1 MSAGNDI
8 YDTHGRGKR
17 NRILWSLPATHR
29 YLGRSVLIS
38 HSCAKPS
45 HENCPGSSTSRSGQA
60 FGLRWQK
67 SRKSKAYSAAHS
79 ISTQHQHT
87 ASAHSISTQH
97 QHQCGL
103 RECQFQ
109 AGRLGAC
116 AWLLTSPHLTSP
128 LGSTTRLACACPGA
142 RPHVAPEKP
151 PARHKP
157 RTCRGVAVDTVAV
170 AAMNECGTPCSSG
183 GKQ

>member
-17 NRILWSLPATHR
+17 NRILWSLPSTHR

-38 HSCAKPS
+38 HSCAKSS

-67 SRKSKAYSAAHS
+67 SRKSKAYSAAHN

-87 ASAHSISTQH
+87 ASAHSTSTQH
-97 QHQCGL
+97 QHTAPASMRSQGMSVPGWPAGCL
-103 RECQFQ
+103 RV
-109 AGRLGAC
+109 APH
-116 AWLLTSPHLTSP
+116 LTSPHLWAAPPGWPVRVRAPGRTWPPRSLPRDTS
-128 LGSTTRLACACPGA
+128 R
-142 RPHVAPEKP
+142 APAGES
-151 PARHKP
+151 R
-157 RTCRGVAVDTVAV
+157 
-170 AAMNECGTPCSSG
+170 
-183 GKQ
+183 

>member
-17 NRILWSLPATHR
+17 NRILWSLPSTHR

-67 SRKSKAYSAAHS
+67 SRKSKAYSAAHN

-87 ASAHSISTQH
+87 APAHSISTQH

-116 AWLLTSPHLTSP
+116 AWLLTSPHLTSGQHHQVGLCVSGRQAARGP
-128 LGSTTRLACACPGA
+128 REASRATQAAHLLGSRG
-142 RPHVAPEKP
+142 
-151 PARHKP
+151 RH
-157 RTCRGVAVDTVAV
+157 CGSGSH
-170 AAMNECGTPCSSG
+170 ECGTPCSSG

>member
-17 NRILWSLPATHR
+17 NRILWSLPSTHR

-67 SRKSKAYSAAHS
+67 SRKSKAYSAAHN

-103 RECQFQ
+103 RERQFQ

-128 LGSTTRLACACPGA
+128 HLWAAPPGWPV
-142 RPHVAPEKP
+142 RVRAPGRTWP
-151 PARHKP
+151 PRSLP
-157 RTCRGVAVDTVAV
+157 RDTSRAP
-170 AAMNECGTPCSSG
+170 AGESR
-183 GKQ
+183 

>member
-17 NRILWSLPATHR
+17 NRILWSLPSTHR

-67 SRKSKAYSAAHS
+67 SRKSKAYSAAHN

-87 ASAHSISTQH
+87 APASMRSQGMSVPGWPAG
-97 QHQCGL
+97 CL
-103 RECQFQ
+103 RV
-109 AGRLGAC
+109 APH
-116 AWLLTSPHLTSP
+116 LTSPHLTSGQHHQVGLCVSGRQAARGP
-128 LGSTTRLACACPGA
+128 REASRATQAAHLLGSRG
-142 RPHVAPEKP
+142 
-151 PARHKP
+151 RH
-157 RTCRGVAVDTVAV
+157 CGSGSH
-170 AAMNECGTPCSSG
+170 ECGTPCSSG